1 MIKMETIV
9 KDMIKRI
16 TNKQSQLDPKK
27 LAEILVEINLVSRR
41 ADNSS
46 RNLINKLKEKGYIIE

>member
-1 MIKMETIV
+1 METIV